1 MNTSF
6 RLCPDADILYA
17 MDAVWWQHHMPEVK
31 RTFTGERWSIVRVAD
46 VALVRFQLHC
56 LNGGAGAI
64 ALAAKLGALRVFLLG
79 YDAQKTGGRAH
90 WHGDHPRGM
99 GNAGKS
105 ALWPAQ
111 FAELRSWLDHRVD
124 VINLSRETAITCFRR
139 GTVEEYLNPGV
150 KR

>member
-17 MDAVWWQHHMPEVK
+17 MDPKWWENYGPEVT
-31 RTFTGERWSIVRVAD
+31 RAFRGERWSLARLRGVNF
-46 VALVRFQLHC
+46 VRFRRHC

-64 ALAAKLGALRVFLLG
+64 ALATKLGALRVYLLG

-90 WHGDHPRGM
+90 WHGDHPPDM
-99 GNAGKS
+99 GNAGRV
-105 ALWPAQ
+105 AEWPAQ

-139 GTVEEYLNPGV
+139 GTVEDYLNPGV
-150 KR
+150 EL